1 MSDWTIDMSE
11 WATHPFFN
19 TLVLPT
25 NNYKLKRLFQFV
37 KKNTKYQS
45 LSIALLSGIITAFAS
60 INMWYFLACVSIVP
74 LFIFLSKESRKANFF
89 NGLAFGIGIGLGLF
103 FWMIKGVG
111 HYTGDS
117 FWFGILIFAFSCL
130 LLGLYFGVLLRVTQ
144 LFWLSK
150 SDSPFKLII
159 NRLSIAALWTLSEFA
174 LTNILQAFPLHLFR
188 FGFSFCANIYILQLA
203 SFGGLSLLTFF
214 TVLLNLVFA
223 EYFLQKKSIYLIVN
237 SCIIAVLFA
246 FGAVAYSTY
255 QPDFVGKPFKVAVVS
270 DNTNPETKWNN
281 NNGNALADNYFKLCE
296 EAVALQPDFIIWP
309 ESALP
314 WTYSPD
320 DDLLKELIKIS
331 SGSKLTHVIGINTE
345 NAADKKCYNS
355 VYYIDS
361 KNKVSAIYNKQILL
375 KGLEEPIGNVVV
387 PFAYKEGFVFANGVD
402 QKPIPTRFG
411 KAATLICNEIGIENS
426 AAEQVRSGANFLFN
440 TSNDSWFKDT
450 YVSEQHLYYARLMA
464 VENRKD
470 CSIANNCGYNTII
483 NSKGDFVEQKKET
496 KGTVLSG
503 MIYPNSNTTL
513 FSQLPYLFPLL
524 LMLFLMISTF
534 YWFVIKPEQP

>member
-1 MSDWTIDMSE
+1 M
-11 WATHPFFN
+11 
-19 TLVLPT
+19 
-25 NNYKLKRLFQFV
+25 

-117 FWFGILIFAFSCL
+117 FWYGVLIFAFSCL

-174 LTNILQAFPLHLFR
+174 LTTILQAFPLHLFR
-188 FGFSFCANIYILQLA
+188 LGFSFCANIYILQLA

-345 NAADKKCYNS
+345 NAADKKIYNS

-361 KNKVSAIYNKQILL
+361 KNKVAAIYNKQILL
-375 KGLEEPIGNVVV
+375 KVLEEPIGNALV
-387 PFAYKEGFVFANGVD
+387 PFANKEGFVFAKGAD
-402 QKPIPTRFG
+402 QELVKTSFG
-411 KAATLICNEIGIENS
+411 KAATLICNEAVVENS
-426 AAEQVRSGANFLFN
+426 AAEQVRAGANFLFN
-440 TSNDSWFKDT
+440 VSNDGWFKDT
-450 YVSEQHLYYARLMA
+450 YVSEHHLYYARLMA

-470 CSIANNCGYNTII
+470 CSIANNCGYNAII
-483 NSKGDFVEQKKET
+483 NSKGDFVEQKKEA

-503 MIYPNSNTTL
+503 MIYPNSNATL
-513 FSQLPYLFPLL
+513 FSQLPYSFPIL
-524 LMLFLMISTF
+524 LMLFFMISNV
-534 YWFVIKPEQP
+534 YLFVIKPKQP